1 MSTPSVPE
9 SIRAGLRRALRLS
22 LPACCLLAFAFSP
35 PARAQTVEPKYSF
48 DVPAGDAKPMLRQFA
63 AQARREIV
71 IAVEAVDGVR
81 THAVKGEMTAPAA
94 VEQMLANTGLVAT
107 QDPKT
112 GAFAVRKAGPN
123 APRVALA
130 KSSDRPTSQGKVED
144 GKHVFELDPYR
155 VTASRQNP
163 YADGNL
169 DIPRTIDDV
178 QPYYVFDS
186 TTVSSAGTTNL
197 EDFLRERVTMNA
209 LAMSQLQGTGS
220 MQINTTTG
228 GRRSQV
234 DLRGLGVDKT
244 VVLVN
249 GRRTSVGNQVDV
261 NAIPIG
267 LVERIEVLPAASSA
281 IYGGN
286 AIGGVV
292 NIILKRNYNNTR
304 LNVRYE
310 TSESAT
316 DETRKVDLYSG
327 FTLNDGKTQ
336 IQIQLSHYDGK
347 PLYLRDRQDLY
358 LERVNRI
365 RANNP
370 TYFNSATTAI
380 LGTLPNIVATSG
392 STLTLD
398 NGTVINSP
406 TTFVPAGTGPDTTL
420 ATLYAG
426 LAANGGQISMDL
438 PETNQRVGGL
448 RRPLTSVSELKT
460 ASFSAERE
468 MTKWLRLRAEFSY
481 QPLNYVTQTAN
492 ALIAFPIS
500 AASPANPFNQAISLA
515 IPMAVDLPVIVT
527 SLQRSYSLGAI
538 LKLPGGLQGTV
549 DYYRGIS
556 SGEFD
561 VSLIQTPASAFHP
574 IVRDINAGIFKPF
587 VDPSMFPYSFDKY
600 ILRYR
605 NTHDSTY
612 NDRFNF
618 RVNGPISI
626 PPMGDMYLTFG
637 GEHAIA
643 RYGESRTIFPAG
655 GFTSEDTSFAR
666 KEYQTAV
673 FGEIT
678 VPLVPASRWK
688 LLEALEAQ
696 VAGRLTDSKLQ
707 TGTTGLSVL
716 TFADGT
722 EFDRSFTGNVLPNGQ
737 PYTAFENFRQTNFT
751 MGLKYS
757 PVRDLTIRAS
767 RSTAFLPP
775 RTDQMNAQPEGA
787 IPTAA
792 NVTDPLFPLEGPRS
806 VTVVSGGNPDLRPQS
821 STSHQVGVVWSPSK
835 ILRGLRLNVEYW
847 ENEQQDA
854 ISRLSAQQTV
864 DFESTVPQNVTRGSD
879 GRIARV
885 DTRWT
890 NLFNRQASGIDYTL
904 SYQRA
909 FDSDDHISLNASH
922 STALHNKTQY
932 AVNRPSFDSVD
943 FPSEGGPVRQRTNL
957 NATWRHAKWRFT
969 WATQRIGE
977 HKIRGAVGG
986 PASLQ
991 TANGGVVT
999 PATTVNAQ
1007 GGEKVS
1013 SQIYHD
1019 TTIAYA
1025 TGEQNSGR
1033 KWRDRLLGN
1042 VVVTVG
1048 VRNVFDKV
1056 PPLDVSY
1063 TGNFYTSPFVGLRLR
1078 HYWIEVSKSF

>member
-1 MSTPSVPE
+1 MTPLTSVCRTSP
-9 SIRAGLRRALRLS
+9 RFLRLAIAAVAS
-22 LPACCLLAFAFSP
+22 LSFTLAVFAAP
-35 PARAQTVEPKYSF
+35 TTKKNF
-48 DVPAGDAKPMLRQFA
+48 DLPSGDAATTLKLFA
-63 AQARREIV
+63 KQSGEQIV
-71 IAVEAVDGVR
+71 YPLEQVRGVK
-81 THAVKGEMTAPAA
+81 TNAVKGEAA
-94 VEQMLANTGLVAT
+94 TRKALDQMLDGTILEAV
-107 QDPKT
+107 QDEKT
-112 GAFAVRKAGPN
+112 GAIAIKRTLRPVPAPGKNKAFA
-123 APRVALA
+123 
-130 KSSDRPTSQGKVED
+130 TED
-144 GKHVFELDPYR
+144 SETAARQLKPFELDPYR

-169 DIPRTIDDV
+169 DIPRSINDV

-186 TTVSSAGTTNL
+186 TTISSAGTTNL

-220 MQINTTTG
+220 MQINTITG

-304 LNVRYE
+304 MNLRFE

-327 FTLNDGKTQ
+327 FTLKDGKTQ
-336 IQIQLSHYDGK
+336 IQIQLSHQDGK

-358 LERVNRI
+358 LERVNQI

-380 LGTLPNIVATSG
+380 LGALPNIVATSG

-406 TTFVPAGTGPDTTL
+406 ITFVPAGTGPDTPL

-426 LAANGGQISMDL
+426 LAANGGQISMEL

-448 RRPLTSVSELKT
+448 KRPLTSVSGLKT
-460 ASFSAERE
+460 VSFSAERE

-481 QPLNYVTQTAN
+481 QPLNYETQTAN

-500 AASPANPFNQAISLA
+500 AASPANPFNQAVSVA

-538 LKLPGGLQGTV
+538 FKLPGGLQGTV

-561 VSLIQTPASAFHP
+561 VSLIQTPASASHP
-574 IVRDINAGIFKPF
+574 IVQDINAGIFKPF
-587 VDPSMFPYSFDKY
+587 VDPTMFPYSFDKY

-605 NTHDSTY
+605 NTQDSTY

-618 RVNGPISI
+618 RVNGPISLL
-626 PPMGDMYLTFG
+626 PMGDMYLTFG

-643 RYGESRTIFPAG
+643 RYGESRTVFPAG
-655 GFTSEDTSFAR
+655 GFTSEDISFAR
-666 KEYQTAV
+666 KEYQSAV

-688 LLEALEAQ
+688 LLDALEAQ

-707 TGTTGLSVL
+707 TGTTGLSIL

-737 PYTAFENFRQTNFT
+737 PYTAFENFRRTNFT

-775 RTDQMNAQPEGA
+775 RTDQMNAQPDGA
-787 IPTAA
+787 IPTTA
-792 NVTDPLFPLEGPRS
+792 NVTDPHFPLEGPQT
-806 VTVVSGGNPDLRPQS
+806 VTVVTGGNPDLRPQS
-821 STSHQVGVVWSPSK
+821 STSHQIGVVWSPSK
-835 ILRGLRLNVEYW
+835 FLRGLRLNVEYW

-879 GRIARV
+879 GRITRV

-890 NLFNRQASGIDYTL
+890 NLFNRQASGIDYSL

-909 FDSDDHISLNASH
+909 FGSGNDDHISLSANH

-957 NATWRHAKWRFT
+957 NATWRHAKWRLT

-977 HKIRGAVGG
+977 HKIRGAAGG

-1019 TTIAYA
+1019 MTLAYA
-1025 TGEQNSGR
+1025 TGEQDSAHE
-1033 KWRDRLLGN
+1033 WRNRLLGN